1 MAAFM
6 AGWLALI
13 VGLLFGFMAGMFYVG
28 YMISESKTFCNYV
41 QSICGRAETE
51 YHDDD
56 I

>member
-6 AGWLALI
+6 AGLLAL
-13 VGLLFGFMAGMFYVG
+13 VAGLLFGFMLGMYFVG
-28 YMISESKTFCNYV
+28 YLIGESKMFCNLMH
-41 QSICGRAETE
+41 SICERAETE

>member
-6 AGWLALI
+6 AGLLAL
-13 VGLLFGFMAGMFYVG
+13 VAGLLFGFMLGMYFVG
-28 YMISESKTFCNYV
+28 YLIGASNTFCNYV
-41 QSICGRAETE
+41 QSICERAKTE